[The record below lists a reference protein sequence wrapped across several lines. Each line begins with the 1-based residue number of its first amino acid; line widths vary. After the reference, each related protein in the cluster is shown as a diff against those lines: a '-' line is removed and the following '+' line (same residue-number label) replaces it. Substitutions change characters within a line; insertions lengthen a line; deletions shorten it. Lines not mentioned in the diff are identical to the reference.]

1 MTQKAYSFTLTP
13 PDRAHQYSQMKYK
26 NPLKMVYLDD
36 RLIFQH
42 VFKRIK
48 LHNWIIYPELDRKG
62 RLHYHGTLNMN
73 HTQLTRF
80 YKCGKPLLQ
89 RIGYVDCS
97 PTANP
102 LDWLLYCRKEWHLTK
117 EVLELEIPISGI
129 IFKLLLDE
137 VEDGVQLYRHTL
149 SREAALKL
157 KAEERAEVNTI
168 GLYFE
173 DILSPE
179 CESPI
184 KEI

>member
-13 PDRAHQYSQMKYK
+13 PDRAHKYSQMKYK

-89 RIGYVDCS
+89 RLGYVDCS
-97 PTANP
+97 PTVNH
-102 LDWLLYCRKEWHLTK
+102 LDWLIYCRKDWYITK
-117 EVLELEIPISGI
+117 EILDLDIPISGI
-129 IFKLLLDE
+129 IIKLWDDEVSEACPQIYDGVQHYRDTLSSEAVIELKARELDE
-137 VEDGVQLYRHTL
+137 VI
-149 SREAALKL
+149 
-157 KAEERAEVNTI
+157 TI
-168 GLYFE
+168 GHYF
-173 DILSPE
+173 S
-179 CESPI
+179 
-184 KEI
+184 